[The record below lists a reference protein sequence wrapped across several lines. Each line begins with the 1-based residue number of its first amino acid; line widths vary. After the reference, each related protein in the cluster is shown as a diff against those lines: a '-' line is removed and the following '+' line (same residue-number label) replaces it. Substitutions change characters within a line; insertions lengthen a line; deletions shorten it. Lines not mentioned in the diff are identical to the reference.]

1 MGRIQKKQR
10 TLSMGNFEH
19 VVYILKCKDNTL
31 YTGYTNNLKQRLTKH
46 REGKG
51 AKYTRGRGPFEV
63 VFVETYET
71 KQMAMKKE
79 YEIKQL
85 SRTQKLQL
93 IRKQVN
99 NHADP
104 K

>member
-1 MGRIQKKQR
+1 
-10 TLSMGNFEH
+10 MGNFEH

-31 YTGYTNNLKQRLTKH
+31 YTGYTNNLKQRLAKH
-46 REGKG
+46 HEGKG

-71 KQMAMKKE
+71 KQTAMKKE

-85 SRTQKLQL
+85 TRTQKLQL
-93 IRKQVN
+93 IKDQ
-99 NHADP
+99 A
-104 K
+104 KAGEQ